1 MTKTTASRKAPAKAI
16 KEKYVAET
24 ENLLNNFTPTARQM
38 EAINIGRKNTISFLT
53 GPAGTGKTSAILWDF
68 CKEYLR
74 DNTKKIVVVRAPM
87 EAGQL
92 DKIGFLPNS
101 LEEKTAPHFESTK
114 EILNNF
120 LGKNKVDCDTGK
132 RIQLLIPNYMIGRTI
147 DNALVL
153 VDEAQVLQ
161 PMILKLILERT
172 GINSRVIVTGDPSQ
186 LYTGTQEAKLRN
198 GLSDAIMKF
207 APNGKPKY
215 ENIGFY
221 KFNVDGVMR
230 SDIVKTVIQA
240 YGGE

>member
-1 MTKTTASRKAPAKAI
+1 MTKTTASRKAPTKAI
-16 KEKYVAET
+16 KEKYVAQT
-24 ENLLNNFTPTARQM
+24 ENLLNNFTPTVRQM
-38 EAINIGRKNTISFLT
+38 EAISVGRKNIISFIT
-53 GPAGTGKTSAILWDF
+53 GPAGTGKTSAFLWDF

-114 EILNNF
+114 EILYGF
-120 LGKNKVDCDTGK
+120 LGKNKVECDIGK

-172 GINSRVIVTGDPSQ
+172 GVNSRVIVTGDPSQ

-198 GLSDAIMKF
+198 GLSDAIKKF
-207 APNGKPKY
+207 TVDGKPRFD
-215 ENIGFY
+215 NIGFY
-221 KFNVDGVMR
+221 KFNVDDVMR
-230 SDIVKTVIQA
+230 SDIVKTVIRA
-240 YGGE
+240 YGG